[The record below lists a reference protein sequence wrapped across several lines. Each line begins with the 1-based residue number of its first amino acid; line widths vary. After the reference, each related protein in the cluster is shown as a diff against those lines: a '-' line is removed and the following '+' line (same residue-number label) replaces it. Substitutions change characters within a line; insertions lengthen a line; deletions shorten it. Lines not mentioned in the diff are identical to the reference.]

1 MTDKELKPCPFCGR
15 TNQRF
20 LTDMDIYNYPQ
31 NKGRRAIICDC
42 GLRLYARDNVEAKEK
57 WNRRAD
63 K

>member
-1 MTDKELKPCPFCGR
+1 MSDKLLPCPFCGR

-42 GLRLYARDNVEAKEK
+42 GLRLYARDNAEAKEK
-57 WNRRAD
+57 WNERAD

>member
-1 MTDKELKPCPFCGR
+1 MSVELKPCPFCGR

-42 GLRLYARDNVEAKEK
+42 GLRLYARTNSEAEEK
-57 WNRRAD
+57 WNRMAD